1 MLSCTFSEIE
11 RSFYLGADE
20 EEYDHSES
28 EEEEED
34 YFDEVISISDS
45 DDNVVGFL
53 LDEDSGIGTV
63 SNGPSL
69 DEEAE
74 SIDRPSEL
82 VSLPRSLNIGS
93 IGRRNMRAPKVKKT
107 RLQFTGEFYLY
118 ACVSKTL

>member
-1 MLSCTFSEIE
+1 MWSFSEAE
-11 RSFYLGADE
+11 HSFYLGADE
-20 EEYDHSES
+20 EEDYDQRNSES
-28 EEEEED
+28 EEE
-34 YFDEVISISDS
+34 YFDEILSISDS

-93 IGRRNMRAPKVKKT
+93 VGRRNMRAPKVKKT
-107 RLQFTGEFYLY
+107 RLQFTG
-118 ACVSKTL
+118 